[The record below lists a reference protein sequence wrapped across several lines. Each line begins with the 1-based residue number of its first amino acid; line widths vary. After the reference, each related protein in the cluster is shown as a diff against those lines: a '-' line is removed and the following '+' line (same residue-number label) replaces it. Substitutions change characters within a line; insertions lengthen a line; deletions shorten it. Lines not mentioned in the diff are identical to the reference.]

1 MSRLGDSHLTVF
13 NSFHRVMLT
22 FLTVRLKESQEVALP
37 GSRLDLEDSKGLGK
51 ATAYMMGA
59 KMSRLCA
66 SYVDASATG

>member
-22 FLTVRLKESQEVALP
+22 FWTVRLKESQEVALP
-37 GSRLDLEDSKGLGK
+37 GSRLEDSKGLGK